1 MKEPTVHENLLFF
14 FNLVSIKNGRDP
26 SSYWFFVNFPLLN
39 EDRLPKKNFMFYN
52 ILDKTTVVTQ
62 QSPFR
67 MEMLKNQKKKI
78 KKNLSYSHYKTG
90 IIYFPVVIRD
100 YNLEWSRDVRRHI
113 TNHYE

>member
-1 MKEPTVHENLLFF
+1 MKIDCRKRILCFTT
-14 FNLVSIKNGRDP
+14 SWIKQLWLHNNHR
-26 SSYWFFVNFPLLN
+26 SAWKCLKI
-39 EDRLPKKNFMFYN
+39 KK
-52 ILDKTTVVTQ
+52 
-62 QSPFR
+62 
-67 MEMLKNQKKKI
+67 KKKI